1 MDNKLFSYNSLVQ
14 AIAGASGSVCAQ
26 LLTMPLTTSFTRAQL
41 DSSLVAKGPLE
52 TIISI
57 LEKEGLQGLY
67 RGCEVTCK
75 SVAVS
80 NFVYF
85 YRGCEVTCKSVAVSN
100 FVYFYLFHGLKNQ
113 LSTGP
118 QTPLKDLL
126 IACIAGS
133 LNVLTTNPLWVV
145 STRLK
150 MAGINEDNPRYKG
163 LLDGIRQIS
172 RKEGL
177 GALWNG
183 TKASLLLVSNPA
195 IKFTVYELLKRKFF
209 KDGSVVG
216 VTAFLLGALSTAVST
231 ILTYPLQILQS
242 RARNSLKNLSLR
254 QILVLILR
262 EDGLEGLFR
271 GLDSKEN
278 CTNNNK

>member
-57 LEKEGLQGLY
+57 LEKEGLQGL
-67 RGCEVTCK
+67 
-75 SVAVS
+75 
-80 NFVYF
+80 